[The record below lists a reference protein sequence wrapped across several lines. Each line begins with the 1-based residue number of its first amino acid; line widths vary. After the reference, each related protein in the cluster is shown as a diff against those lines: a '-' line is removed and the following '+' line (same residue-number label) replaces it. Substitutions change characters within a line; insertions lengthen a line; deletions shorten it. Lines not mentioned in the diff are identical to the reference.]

1 MEVDIAEK
9 ERKMTI
15 AVGLVPPKELGFHLN
30 QCIGA
35 SLIANYFVMMLSF
48 RANKRADADGAQA
61 FSATRVWMSC
71 LAR

>member
-1 MEVDIAEK
+1 LEVDIAEK

-35 SLIANYFVMMLSF
+35 SLIANYFV
-48 RANKRADADGAQA
+48 DA
-61 FSATRVWMSC
+61 FF
-71 LAR
+71 